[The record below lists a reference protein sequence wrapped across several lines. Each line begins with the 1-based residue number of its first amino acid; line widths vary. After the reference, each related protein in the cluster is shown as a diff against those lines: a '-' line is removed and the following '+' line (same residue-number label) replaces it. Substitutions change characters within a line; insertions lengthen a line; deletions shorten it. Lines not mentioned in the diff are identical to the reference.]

1 MIIKEFK
8 GEYFTINWQVKT
20 WKIVI
25 KIPYFSYFKD
35 RKIPTFFYFWLKIPT
50 FLTSP
55 TTFHPEG
62 WWESRRWWGL
72 EVVGGLGVV
81 GSSIGGGLGFDGF

>member
-1 MIIKEFK
+1 MIIKELK

-35 RKIPTFFYFWLKIPT
+35 RKIPTFDWKFLLFPT

-55 TTFHPEG
+55 TTFHPG
-62 WWESRRWWGL
+62 IVKS
-72 EVVGGLGVV
+72 
-81 GSSIGGGLGFDGF
+81 